1 MLRFPILKK
10 HYQKQK
16 GLASIEAIFSLVI
29 FIALLSF
36 SLGFF
41 GVVHSGIVNSIAAR
55 NYAFNTFNN
64 RTYLKYHRDVN
75 TSSLTSHEKNNFRLH
90 AIVKEDYRG
99 EDFIVTQRNIAF
111 AKKIHQQKSP
121 KGDGDHIDMVT
132 NEDKEDYTFD
142 PVWVKAAYGICLNV
156 RCRP

>member
-1 MLRFPILKK
+1 MLKLPILKK
-10 HYQKQK
+10 YRKQQK
-16 GLASIEAIFSLVI
+16 GLASIEAIFSLVM

-64 RTYLKYHRDVN
+64 RTYLKYHRDTKK
-75 TSSLTSHEKNNFRLH
+75 TSLISHQKNNFRLH
-90 AIVKEDYRG
+90 AIVKEG
-99 EDFIVTQRNIAF
+99 QTEEFFIATQRRIAF
-111 AKKIHQQKSP
+111 AKTHQEGI
-121 KGDGDHIDMVT
+121 KGDGDHTDMVT
-132 NEDKEDYTFD
+132 NEDKDYAYD
-142 PVWVKAAYGICLNV
+142 PVWIKATYGICLNA